1 MKRKLFARAGG
12 LAVAVSMLLSS
23 MSSMPVAADGIRTG
37 KDLKTSCQ
45 YVYTPEGDNAVLKR
59 GVGLE
64 VMQGDFGVPATEKV
78 KEFWMEI
85 EADTSKG
92 LPTMPVF
99 AYDAP
104 GYGDYDWYYDALW
117 IKEPDEDMTI
127 IFHPHEDYP
136 VPNKIQLQLWG
147 DDGESLESVT
157 VKALGIVTDGGAD
170 IGLTTRRGDVNDDK
184 TVSVADA
191 IDLVKYLTVQTTTLK
206 APANGDLDGNN
217 KLNAADL
224 TLLKR
229 GLIDG
234 TFEQSVDSGET
245 AMEFVSKLRLGW
257 NLGNTLDATGG
268 ETSWGCPFTTKDM
281 IDGIKA
287 AGFNLVRVPVT
298 WDGHIGSGPDYKIDD
313 GWMSRVNEVVDY
325 VLDNGMYCILN
336 SHHDTSWQSPKNDKV
351 DQNCAE
357 LKAVWTQIAN
367 HFEHYD
373 NHLIFETMNE
383 PRLVGESSEWMGG
396 TSEAR
401 SCINKMNEAA
411 LSAMRATGG
420 NNEKRFVMMPG
431 HAASGDAQVIND
443 IVLPQDDHI
452 IVSVHAYT
460 PYNFAMNGNGTSQ
473 WTSDQEYDIVA
484 LFDRLKSKFLSKGI
498 PVIIGEFG
506 AINKNNEDDRAKW
519 AEFYTKTA
527 SSYGVPCVWWDNNQ
541 FAPGEE
547 HFGLFDRSS
556 KSITYPKIMAAL
568 LKGTEGRG

>member
-1 MKRKLFARAGG
+1 MKKKL
-12 LAVAVSMLLSS
+12 LASVSALTAAASLLLGSLPA
-23 MSSMPVAADGIRTG
+23 MPASAEGIRTG
-37 KDLKTSCQ
+37 KDLKSSCQ
-45 YVYTPEGDNAVLKR
+45 YVLTPQGDDAILKR
-59 GVGLE
+59 GTPKE

-78 KEFWMEI
+78 TQFWMEL
-85 EADTSKG
+85 ECDASQG
-92 LPTMPVF
+92 LATMPVF

-104 GYGDYDWYYDALW
+104 GYGEYDWYYDALYL
-117 IKEPDEDMTI
+117 EAPDEHMTI
-127 IFHPHEDYP
+127 IFNPHPDYP

-147 DDGESLESVT
+147 DDGKALDSVT
-157 VKALGIVTDGGAD
+157 IKNLGIVTDGGAD
-170 IGLTTRRGDVNDDK
+170 IGLVSRRGDVNDDK
-184 TVSVADA
+184 SVTVADA
-191 IDLVKYLTVQTTTLK
+191 VDLVKYLTVQTTELK
-206 APANGDLDGNN
+206 APANADMDGNN

-229 GLIDG
+229 GLLDG
-234 TFEQSVDSGET
+234 SLDKPAESGET
-245 AMEFVSKLRLGW
+245 AMEFVSHLRLGW

-298 WDGHIGSGPDYKIDD
+298 WDGHIGAGPDYKIDN
-313 GWMSRVNEVVDY
+313 GWMNRVNEVVDY

-336 SHHDTSWQSPKNDKV
+336 SHHDTAWQSPKNDKV

-383 PRLVGESSEWMGG
+383 PRLVGDSLEWTGG

-401 SCINKMNEAA
+401 SCINKMNAAA
-411 LSAMRATGG
+411 LEAMRATGG

-431 HAASGDAQVIND
+431 HAASGDAAVIND

-460 PYNFAMNGNGTSQ
+460 PYNFAMNGNGTSK
-473 WTSDQEYDIVA
+473 WTSDQEYDVVS
-484 LFDRLKSKFLSKGI
+484 LFERLKSKFISKGV

-527 SSYGVPCVWWDNNQ
+527 SAYGVPCVWWDNNQ
-541 FAPGEE
+541 FDPGEE

-568 LKGTEGRG
+568 LKGTESRG